1 MNISRRSFLRAGAI
15 TCGSLGFNLA
25 SPFIMNRQLLA
36 SNVAP
41 KKKLLFIFQRGGNDG
56 INTVIPR
63 GDSDYNTDTRPSL
76 FIQEQQ
82 AIIESQR
89 EEIDELQ
96 AQMKEIKQTLI
107 AMSSE

>member
-96 AQMKEIKQTLI
+96 AVGR
-107 AMSSE
+107 